1 MASSKAR
8 LPQLH
13 DDETVRDFIEQHG
26 PLCAMAIITGAQHLR
41 YQLILAAFAAL
52 YLYNWKL
59 LLTALGFVLT
69 AFYVAGIGYRLV
81 IVLLSLLHR
90 PEHVVD
96 ADELATLPDAELPVY
111 TVLLP
116 LYKEPE
122 IAAKVIRAVDHL
134 DYPHDKLDVKLL
146 LEEDDVETVSACR
159 SLALPPSIEVIV
171 VPHAMPKTKPKA
183 CNHGLRT
190 ARGEF
195 LVIYDA
201 EDRPDRDQL
210 RKAVAAFR
218 RLPPGVACLQ
228 AKLNYYNPY
237 QNALTKWFTLEYSA
251 LFDLILPGLHHL
263 GMPIPLGGTSNHF
276 RTSVLRE
283 LGGWDPFNLTEDCDL
298 GMRLHRSGWRTQV
311 LDSTTWEEANSR
323 IGNWVRQRSRWV
335 KGFIQTHLV
344 HSRSNLQTAR
354 EMGPLGFA
362 SFLLTVGG
370 FSASCLLNPFFW
382 AADLL
387 RLAVAAGFSAPPWIL
402 LHAGGFADV
411 TQGSTESWTQL
422 SQFFWYAVALY
433 CANSFFIVI
442 QILGCTRRRLWRLI
456 PFALVS
462 PLYWVLI
469 SVAGWKGLLQLFYR
483 PFYWEKTRH
492 GLSTLD
498 PEAGTDFE
506 PDPKGIR
513 GIKP

>member
-1 MASSKAR
+1 
-8 LPQLH
+8 
-13 DDETVRDFIEQHG
+13 
-26 PLCAMAIITGAQHLR
+26 
-41 YQLILAAFAAL
+41 
-52 YLYNWKL
+52 
-59 LLTALGFVLT
+59 
-69 AFYVAGIGYRLV
+69 VA
-81 IVLLSLLHR
+81 
-90 PEHVVD
+90 
-96 ADELATLPDAELPVY
+96 
-111 TVLLP
+111 
-116 LYKEPE
+116 
-122 IAAKVIRAVDHL
+122 
-134 DYPHDKLDVKLL
+134 
-146 LEEDDVETVSACR
+146 ACR
-159 SLALPPSIEVIV
+159 SLTLPSSIEVIV

-183 CNHGLRT
+183 CNHGLRA

-218 RLPPGVACLQ
+218 RLPPGIACLQ

-237 QNALTKWFTLEYSA
+237 QNVLTKWFTLEYSA

-298 GMRLHRSGWRTQV
+298 GMRLHRHGWRTQV

-323 IGNWVRQRSRWV
+323 LGNWVRQRSRWV
-335 KGFIQTHLV
+335 KGFIQTHFV
-344 HSRSNLQTAR
+344 HIRSNFQTAR
-354 EMGPLGFA
+354 EMGPFGFA

-382 AADLL
+382 AVDLF
-387 RLAVAAGFSAPPWIL
+387 RLAVAAGFSPPPWIL
-402 LHAGGFADV
+402 LHLGGLADV
-411 TQGSTESWTQL
+411 TQGSTAAWTRL

-433 CANSFFIVI
+433 SANSFFIAI

-456 PFALVS
+456 PFALAS

-469 SVAGWKGLLQLFYR
+469 SIAGWKGLLQLFYR

-492 GLSTLD
+492 GLSALD
-498 PEAGTDFE
+498 PEAGTDSE
-506 PDPKGIR
+506 PGSNGIR
-513 GIKP
+513 GTEP